1 MAKFPTLEE
10 FAKQVAEKALDELKY
25 NGRTIREWADLIVFG
40 DVTDRKEGEWIE
52 DEYGYTHC
60 SECGMEWDEPEHP
73 PTKFCPE
80 CGALMT
86 KHKEAP
92 TNADR

>member
-1 MAKFPTLEE
+1 MAEFKIPVVIEE
-10 FAKQVAEKALDELKY
+10 LANRTLDEYEY
-25 NGRTIREWADLIVFG
+25 NGRTIREWADLIVRG

-52 DEYGYTHC
+52 DEYGYIHC

-73 PTKFCPE
+73 PTKFCPC
-80 CGALMT
+80 CGAQI
-86 KHKEAP
+86 KEAT